1 MVLVIFLFLVV
12 FAVIYI
18 GTKAK
23 NKNQEQTNEITNNTS
38 EPIKVKLNTIIIIGV
53 ICAVILIMP
62 VMIFYISKNRSK
74 PVQSVKTVVNTISEE
89 EKIQQSLERQKVEQA
104 ITDFAE
110 IVRNANQGSVKYYSY
125 STYKNTADGNKIYK
139 IVYSTASDSGK
150 MYSSRYHQLVS
161 LNEEMTEVVKS
172 SKLYSVLYKN
182 GSPTSSSNYEME
194 WEAEQ
199 IWGIK

>member
-1 MVLVIFLFLVV
+1 M
-12 FAVIYI
+12 
-18 GTKAK
+18 
-23 NKNQEQTNEITNNTS
+23 N
-38 EPIKVKLNTIIIIGV
+38 
-53 ICAVILIMP
+53 
-62 VMIFYISKNRSK
+62 
-74 PVQSVKTVVNTISEE
+74 
-89 EKIQQSLERQKVEQA
+89 
-104 ITDFAE
+104 FAE

-125 STYKNTADGNKIYK
+125 STYRKSDYGTKVYQV
-139 IVYSTASDSGK
+139 VYSTTSDSGK

-161 LNEEMTEVVKS
+161 LNEDMTEVEKS